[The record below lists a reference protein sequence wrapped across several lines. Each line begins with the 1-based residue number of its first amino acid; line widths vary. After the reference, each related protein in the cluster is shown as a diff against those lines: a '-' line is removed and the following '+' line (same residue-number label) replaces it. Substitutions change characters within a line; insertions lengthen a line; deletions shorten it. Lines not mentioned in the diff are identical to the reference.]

1 MSAKDLE
8 APGTREAPDWA
19 SMYRARGDEV
29 SEARPTFTGDVFENV
44 PVGFGDTGS
53 QITALV
59 LQHPCALR
67 TDGVNL
73 APRLLVAEVRA
84 SSVIPFGE
92 WKGRYKLMPLPELSK
107 ENGHFAAHLQQP
119 YLVEA
124 EALHRSNRI
133 ACMSQVGVNL
143 LLQRWVHHNSRV
155 IVPTFD
161 YQVVTA
167 AQFEEA
173 DLIEEWCDD
182 RVDDS
187 ADIAA
192 ETIGAHTWL
201 RGASTSPG
209 KRWQDLLEDPQT
221 RAIVR
226 TAMRRHIKELNTRDS
241 SSISEA

>member
-1 MSAKDLE
+1 MSGKDLE
-8 APGTREAPDWA
+8 APGTREAPAWA

-29 SEARPTFTGDVFENV
+29 SESRPTFTGDVFEDV
-44 PVGFGDTGS
+44 PHVFGETGS
-53 QITALV
+53 RITALV

-67 TDGVNL
+67 VDGVNL
-73 APRLLVAEVRA
+73 VPRLLVAEVRE
-84 SSVIPFGE
+84 SSLIPFGE

-107 ENGHFAAHLQQP
+107 EHGHFAAHLHQP

-124 EALHRSNRI
+124 EALQPSNRI

-182 RVDDS
+182 RAADS
-187 ADIAA
+187 SYIPA
-192 ETIGAHTWL
+192 ETAAAHNWL
-201 RGASTSPG
+201 RGDSTSPG

-221 RAIVR
+221 RATVR
-226 TAMRRHIKELNTRDS
+226 TAMRRHIKELGAA
-241 SSISEA
+241 EV